1 MVKLGT
7 LSQITGFPNQ
17 LAKWMP
23 ALKPQQFV
31 ETYIGGV
38 EKVDRDL
45 HKWSICEI
53 QNGSHFLHPADKN
66 GEGKVIFKNS
76 RTVIFVFSLL

>member
-1 MVKLGT
+1 
-7 LSQITGFPNQ
+7 
-17 LAKWMP
+17 MP

-53 QNGSHFLHPADKN
+53 QTGSHFLHPADKN
-66 GEGKVIFKNS
+66 GEGKVILKIQKSNFS
-76 RTVIFVFSLL
+76 YFCYCEEEFFVTLAWVDELE

>member
-1 MVKLGT
+1 
-7 LSQITGFPNQ
+7 
-17 LAKWMP
+17 MP

-38 EKVDRDL
+38 EKLDRDL

-66 GEGKVIFKNS
+66 GEGKVILKNS
-76 RTVIFVFSLL
+76 KTVIFHIFINVKKNLLSPWPG